1 MPNHLAALGI
11 SQLSRLKKFN
21 KKRELVAKKYN
32 NFKNYPKLFEIQ
44 KVTKDFYHSYQMYSV
59 IIKKI

>member
-21 KKRELVAKKYN
+21 KKREIVAKKYN
-32 NFKNYPKLFEIQ
+32 NFFKIIQNYLKF
-44 KVTKDFYHSYQMYSV
+44 
-59 IIKKI
+59 KK